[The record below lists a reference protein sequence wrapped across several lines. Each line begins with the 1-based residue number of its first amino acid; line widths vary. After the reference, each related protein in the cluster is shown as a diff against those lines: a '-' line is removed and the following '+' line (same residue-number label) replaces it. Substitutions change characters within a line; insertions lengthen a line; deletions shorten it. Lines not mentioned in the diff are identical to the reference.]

1 MYIYIYILFSFPLV
15 RFIFNFF
22 TNLVFWNH
30 AGGRLR
36 HAFIGIGFR
45 ERAEAYDFQ
54 AALHDHMKYVKTH
67 KCIMYLFN
75 TRITPHRFFVI
86 WAVNAFSVFS
96 YRDSIPTCIKLIN
109 VGILLCCLLKISG
122 QEENCGRDGAA
133 FSNNF
138 LGGLQFKRRG
148 NYCTPNKKCKLFCI
162 LISQMC
168 IDTLC
173 ILMSVMKFTL
183 SGMTET

>member
-1 MYIYIYILFSFPLV
+1 VRGREGGGDSLDQIMCQQFHVSWKSSIHIHIYIYIYIYILFSFPLV
-15 RFIFNFF
+15 RFVFNFF
-22 TNLVFWNH
+22 TKLVFWNH

-86 WAVNAFSVFS
+86 
-96 YRDSIPTCIKLIN
+96 
-109 VGILLCCLLKISG
+109 
-122 QEENCGRDGAA
+122 
-133 FSNNF
+133 
-138 LGGLQFKRRG
+138 
-148 NYCTPNKKCKLFCI
+148 
-162 LISQMC
+162 
-168 IDTLC
+168 
-173 ILMSVMKFTL
+173 
-183 SGMTET
+183 

>member
-1 MYIYIYILFSFPLV
+1 MCQQFHVSWISSIHIYIYVCVCVCARVCVLFSFPLV

-22 TNLVFWNH
+22 TKLVFWNH

-86 WAVNAFSVFS
+86 
-96 YRDSIPTCIKLIN
+96 
-109 VGILLCCLLKISG
+109 
-122 QEENCGRDGAA
+122 
-133 FSNNF
+133 
-138 LGGLQFKRRG
+138 
-148 NYCTPNKKCKLFCI
+148 
-162 LISQMC
+162 
-168 IDTLC
+168 
-173 ILMSVMKFTL
+173 
-183 SGMTET
+183 